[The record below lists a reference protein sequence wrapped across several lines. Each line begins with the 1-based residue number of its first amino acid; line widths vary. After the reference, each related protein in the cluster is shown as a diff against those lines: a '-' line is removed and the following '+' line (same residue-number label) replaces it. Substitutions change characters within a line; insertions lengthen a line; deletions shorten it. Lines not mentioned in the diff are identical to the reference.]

1 MNYQIEPL
9 QEKDMK
15 RIEQYVKAYELDGT
29 DMRVEQFLVAKQGD
43 EILGFVRIK
52 SHSVCNELSTLGV
65 VEEHRG
71 KGIGKALTLK
81 VMEIT
86 KRRLMA
92 VCIIPDFFTK
102 LGFVM
107 ATDLP
112 KEINDKINYCTSCL
126 CVPEKYVAVEWNGF
140 KV

>member
-9 QEKDMK
+9 QEKDMGK
-15 RIEQYVKAYELDGT
+15 IEQYVKAYELDGT
-29 DMRVEQFLVAKQGD
+29 DMHVEQFLVAKQGD

-52 SHSVCNELSTLGV
+52 KHVACDELSTLGV

-81 VMEIT
+81 VMEVS

-92 VCIIPDFFTK
+92 VCIIPEFFTK
-102 LGFVM
+102 LGFTM

-112 KEINDKINYCTSCL
+112 EEISKKINYCTSCL
-126 CVPEKYVAVEWNGF
+126 CVPEKYVAVEY
-140 KV
+140 KILP